1 LHKTKDDV
9 PVKRLAKAH
18 GDGRAFK
25 VKGDSNG
32 TELPLVLGPS
42 LRIVSYGTIVD
53 DKAYYSSRYILPV
66 GFKSERLYPDV
77 KNPTERAVYTSE
89 ILQGE
94 NGPTYRVVHESG
106 KPEYTAPT
114 MSSVWVQLRKAIK
127 AEREKRGLS
136 CGGTN
141 VSGPVCFGLANP
153 LVIDILKGMKDN
165 KGPHKKSIAVASKE
179 RNLKVIQSED
189 KVTKDSEKK
198 SNLESKY
205 AKKGRK
211 GSLSTTASPKAQVPK
226 KKRKGNR
233 KPAPAKKK
241 KMVITNPIKKTKP
254 MASVETETN
263 GSNGRNDPNT
273 IETILAAKEKTNRFA
288 VGQHVEAIWSNDG
301 EYYKGV
307 LKSYN
312 KTSKK
317 YKIEFY
323 DDVEEIV
330 SENQIRYFYEKGE
343 RVQAKWSGDKYFY
356 DAKVDTVNDDGTY
369 NVTFTMDS
377 VKEEGKKNSDLRK
390 RFSEGEYVQ
399 AIWVGDGEY
408 YEAFIDKLHEDD
420 TVDITFDD
428 GVKQKGLKREHVRKR
443 KGS

>member
-1 LHKTKDDV
+1 M
-9 PVKRLAKAH
+9 A
-18 GDGRAFK
+18 
-25 VKGDSNG
+25 
-32 TELPLVLGPS
+32 
-42 LRIVSYGTIVD
+42 
-53 DKAYYSSRYILPV
+53 
-66 GFKSERLYPDV
+66 
-77 KNPTERAVYTSE
+77 
-89 ILQGE
+89 
-94 NGPTYRVVHESG
+94 
-106 KPEYTAPT
+106 
-114 MSSVWVQLRKAIK
+114 
-127 AEREKRGLS
+127 AERKFS
-136 CGGTN
+136 
-141 VSGPVCFGLANP
+141 
-153 LVIDILKGMKDN
+153 
-165 KGPHKKSIAVASKE
+165 VA
-179 RNLKVIQSED
+179 
-189 KVTKDSEKK
+189 
-198 SNLESKY
+198 
-205 AKKGRK
+205 
-211 GSLSTTASPKAQVPK
+211 
-226 KKRKGNR
+226 
-233 KPAPAKKK
+233 
-241 KMVITNPIKKTKP
+241 
-254 MASVETETN
+254 
-263 GSNGRNDPNT
+263 
-273 IETILAAKEKTNRFA
+273 NRFA

-330 SENQIRYFYEKGE
+330 SENHIRYFYEKGE